1 MFSWLPSISRC
12 WVSKSNLTS
21 MLISFLRFAKNI
33 DPSQI
38 SLKFLKG
45 EGELTNLELDEAV
58 LSDLLEFPPW
68 LQLTKVTCNRISAK
82 VTLYFWFWPHK
93 KEAGLDN
100 VLLLF
105 HFYTSAGQW
114 EEIFVITLFLKDFY
128 NLYKK
133 WLFDGPCSFLNISLK
148 WKGLLLL
155 FWKPGDWLWHEW
167 PTCIIFYLY
176 QKIF

>member
-12 WVSKSNLTS
+12 WVSKSNLTF

-93 KEAGLDN
+93 KGGWAG
-100 VLLLF
+100 
-105 HFYTSAGQW
+105 W
-114 EEIFVITLFLKDFY
+114 RIVI
-128 NLYKK
+128 
-133 WLFDGPCSFLNISLK
+133 ISLVHICWSVRRNFCYYIIPEGFLQSLQK
-148 WKGLLLL
+148 MTFWWTML
-155 FWKPGDWLWHEW
+155 FS
-167 PTCIIFYLY
+167 
-176 QKIF
+176 